1 MNHTIT
7 KENVTYELV
16 KEGKDLI
23 LQGRLQDIWFVGA
36 VTQLEIEA
44 HREMNGGGRFT
55 QNEVDEFVFQRSPEY
70 VLLNEGSIVT
80 HDL

>member
-1 MNHTIT
+1 MTHTIT
-7 KENVTYELV
+7 KDNVSYELV

-55 QNEVDEFVFQRSPEY
+55 QNDVDEYVFQNSPEY
-70 VLLNEGSIVT
+70 VLLNEGEVII
-80 HDL
+80 HEL